1 MVSQACD
8 FWGRKWFLT
17 LLVFCG
23 AIGSLIVAQAKS
35 MGMVIA
41 GVSIVGVSFGNQPL
55 LHAVVSEVLPRRW
68 RGYGQGACAAANSLG
83 CILGLVVGAALNR
96 TNDPTK
102 EGFRNYFYMT
112 MAIHIVAGL
121 LTLVGYNPP
130 PTTKQKEYRGRTMD
144 KLKKLDWAGFVLLAA
159 GLTLF
164 CLGLSFSQ
172 NPYPWT
178 DPHVCATFAVG
189 MAFVVAL
196 VVYETWFTKEGMFH
210 HGLFQMGRNYAICLF
225 CVFTDGISF
234 FAANL
239 YFAFEVCLRKTKLL
253 SASMARF
260 AIFPLTLKPGQCAV
274 RD

>member
-1 MVSQACD
+1 
-8 FWGRKWFLT
+8 
-17 LLVFCG
+17 
-23 AIGSLIVAQAKS
+23 
-35 MGMVIA
+35 
-41 GVSIVGVSFGNQPL
+41 
-55 LHAVVSEVLPRRW
+55 
-68 RGYGQGACAAANSLG
+68 
-83 CILGLVVGAALNR
+83 
-96 TNDPTK
+96 
-102 EGFRNYFYMT
+102 
-112 MAIHIVAGL
+112 
-121 LTLVGYNPP
+121 
-130 PTTKQKEYRGRTMD
+130 
-144 KLKKLDWAGFVLLAA
+144 
-159 GLTLF
+159 
-164 CLGLSFSQ
+164 
-172 NPYPWT
+172 
-178 DPHVCATFAVG
+178 